1 MNSLTRIMS
10 YDKIKFKNQENCNC
24 DSAENVDLKNQIIEY
39 PKLSEKE
46 IEQIISERYS
56 NKDEK
61 TKTFIKKALRKH
73 GDRYDYSNVIY
84 VKSDK
89 KVEIICR
96 VEGHDPFPQT
106 PNKHIQGRGCR
117 KCQYKKL
124 SDKRMTKEEF
134 IEKARKIHGYKY
146 DYSKVEYI
154 NYNKDVI
161 ITCNIHGDFPQT
173 PHHHLNGCGCS
184 VCAGNKKLTKEEFI
198 KRAKEIHGNR
208 YDYSKI
214 NYINIDTDVIIICSK
229 HGEFPQTPYNHLQG
243 QGCKL
248 CGIKKRADE
257 RRMTKE
263 EFIKRAKEIHGNKYD
278 YSLVDY
284 KGCNIEI
291 QIICPIHDSFPQKPN
306 NHLQGQ
312 GCPYCAYKYVG
323 ECNKLTYEE
332 FIEKARKIH
341 NNKYDYSLV
350 DYKGIDDEVQ
360 IICPVHG
367 KFPQKPRHHLC
378 GSGCSKCNSSKGE
391 IAIRIFLIENKIE
404 FEEQKRFADCKYKKQ
419 LPFDFYVSKY
429 NLCIE
434 YDGECHFKKIN
445 WNGNLTEKQMEDNL
459 KSYQIRDEIKNDYC
473 KFHNINLLRIQYD
486 ENVGEKLTEYFQN
499 HKRINNFLN

>member
-10 YDKIKFKNQENCNC
+10 YDKTKIKNQECNC
-24 DSAENVDLKNQIIEY
+24 DECISVENTELKNQTVEY
-39 PKLSEKE
+39 PKLSEEE
-46 IEQIISERYS
+46 IEKIIFERYS
-56 NKDEK
+56 DKDDK
-61 TKTFIKKALRKH
+61 TKTFIRKALRKH

-96 VEGHDPFPQT
+96 VEGHEPFPQT
-106 PNKHIQGRGCR
+106 PDKHIQGRGCR

-184 VCAGNKKLTKEEFI
+184 AC
-198 KRAKEIHGNR
+198 
-208 YDYSKI
+208 
-214 NYINIDTDVIIICSK
+214 
-229 HGEFPQTPYNHLQG
+229 
-243 QGCKL
+243 
-248 CGIKKRADE
+248 RADE

-284 KGCNIEI
+284 KGCNIEV

-323 ECNKLTYEE
+323 ECNKLIYEE

-350 DYKGIDDEVQ
+350 DYKGINDEVQ

-367 KFPQKPRHHLC
+367 KFPQKPKHHLC

-434 YDGECHFKKIN
+434 YDGECHFKKTN

-459 KSYQIRDEIKNDYC
+459 KSYQMRDEIKNDYC
-473 KFHNINLLRIQYD
+473 KSHNINLLRIRYD
-486 ENVGEKLTEYFQN
+486 ENVEEKLTEYFQN
-499 HKRINNFLN
+499 HKIIKEQTIFELMS